1 MSANVSILMKKRR
14 IHDGIAGGL
23 ITLGA
28 VLGYYFNPLWII
40 LAGLIG
46 VLMLQSAFTKFC
58 PVYYTLDKILPTST
72 EPITQ

>member
-1 MSANVSILMKKRR
+1 MSAKIPDLMKKRR

-46 VLMLQSAFTKFC
+46 VLMLQSAFTRFC
-58 PVYYTLDKILPTST
+58 PVYYTLDKILPTPT
-72 EPITQ
+72 EQTTQ